1 VLTKTAGAGLV
12 LLGVLAAA
20 GSLVARVQPPPSAS
34 RAIAMTFDD
43 LPGVLARPTAD
54 ELLDI
59 NRRLLAT
66 LRISGVPAIGFVN
79 EGRLDVDGER
89 DQRTAVLRSWVDAGM
104 ALGNHSYNHEGFND
118 ATLADYEADVL
129 RGERVTRPL
138 LEAKGK
144 PLVWYRHP
152 FNQTGPT
159 LDAKT
164 RFEAFAHAHGY
175 RIAPFTVEATDYLF
189 TKVYERAIGDKK
201 SSQADQV
208 MSEYLQFQD
217 RMLDW
222 AQAFSVETFGRE
234 IPQVLLC
241 HVNRINADA
250 MPELLRR
257 LRARGYAFITL
268 DRAAQDPAYQT
279 ADDYVGRRGV
289 SWLHRWRVAMKLP
302 PRLDGEPDPPQW
314 VLQP

>member
-1 VLTKTAGAGLV
+1 VLKAVARTGLV
-12 LLGVLAAA
+12 LWLLAAA
-20 GSLVARVQPPPSAS
+20 TASPFASHQPPSSTS
-34 RAIAMTFDD
+34 RAIALTFDD

-54 ELLDI
+54 DLADI

-66 LRISGVPAIGFVN
+66 LRIAGAKAIGFVN
-79 EGRLDVDGER
+79 EQRLEVNGER

-104 ALGNHSYNHEGFND
+104 ALGNHGYAHEGFND
-118 ATLADYEADVL
+118 STLADYEADVL

-138 LEAKGK
+138 LEGRGK
-144 PLVWYRHP
+144 RLVWYRHP
-152 FNQTGPT
+152 FNQTGPN

-164 RFEAFAHAHGY
+164 QFEAFAHDHGY
-175 RIAPFTVEATDYLF
+175 QIAPYTVEAADYLF
-189 TKVYERAIGDKK
+189 TKLYEKGITDRKQ
-201 SSQADQV
+201 SQADEV
-208 MSEYLQFQD
+208 MTAYLQFLD
-217 RMLDW
+217 KKMDW

-257 LRARGYAFITL
+257 LRARGYAFIAL
-268 DRAAQDPAYQT
+268 DDAIKDPAYQT
-279 ADDYVGRRGV
+279 ADNYVGRTGI
-289 SWLHRWRVAMKLP
+289 SWLHRWRVALGKP

-314 VLQP
+314 VLQQ

>member
-1 VLTKTAGAGLV
+1 MLRRAGCVGL
-12 LLGVLAAA
+12 LLW
-20 GSLVARVQPPPSAS
+20 LVAIGGVQARLQPPPSTS
-34 RAIAMTFDD
+34 RAIAITFDD
-43 LPGVLARPTAD
+43 LPGVLARPTAE
-54 ELLDI
+54 ELTDI

-66 LRISGVPAIGFVN
+66 LRMSGTPAIGFVN
-79 EGRLDVDGER
+79 EGRLEVVGER
-89 DQRTAVLRSWVDAGM
+89 EQRTAILRSWVDAGM

-129 RGERVTRPL
+129 RGERITRPL
-138 LEAKGK
+138 LESKGK
-144 PLVWYRHP
+144 TLVWYRHP

-164 RFEAFAHAHGY
+164 RFEAFAREHGY
-175 RIAPFTVEATDYLF
+175 RIAPFTVEAVDYLF
-189 TKVYERAIGDKK
+189 TRFYEKAISDRKP
-201 SSQADQV
+201 SRADQV
-208 MSEYLQFQD
+208 MTEYLQFQD
-217 RMLDW
+217 REMDW

-257 LRARGYAFITL
+257 LRARGYTFITL
-268 DRAAQDPAYQT
+268 DQAAQDPAYQT
-279 ADDYVGRRGV
+279 ADEYVGRNGV
-289 SWLHRWRVAMKLP
+289 SWLHRWRVALRLP